1 MISKE
6 VNERLTRVGPGTPA
20 GNMLRRYWWPVA
32 MSDDI
37 KDKPALIRVL
47 GEDLVLFRLDDGSVG
62 LIGAIC
68 AHRCA
73 NLGLGRIEKD
83 GLRCVY
89 HGWKYDKNGNL
100 LEVPGQPDLQKVQE
114 KIKHPA
120 YKVREDFGLVFAY
133 LGPDPAPLLP
143 QYDFVVGEGDRAVDF
158 LGVSEGNW
166 IRWVEGGIDPN
177 HVSFLHGDVGGM
189 DDVAA
194 VPDKIGFVPTDYGL
208 YHQAWRPGG
217 EPDTTFY
224 REHHFVFPVM
234 GVTGAGQRRIEGG
247 NATPSATGILWFTPI
262 DDGRV
267 LVFYYVYKPAENT
280 GRIISNP
287 TTYKGDG
294 FRLKPMGMTPY
305 REYQDGRRDVFGY
318 DLPDGVVAQDSAV
331 VESLYDVSDREF
343 FIPGDEGITR
353 VRRMTLRAISD
364 VEAGKDPLGVY
375 REETVVRVPAR
386 EEMQQNADVM
396 EDS

>member
-1 MISKE
+1 MITKD
-6 VNERLTRVGPGTPA
+6 VNERLMKVGPNTPA
-20 GNMLRRYWWPVA
+20 GNMLRCYWWPVA
-32 MSDDI
+32 VAEDV

-47 GEDLVLFRLDDGSVG
+47 GEDLVLFRLEDGSLG
-62 LIGAIC
+62 LIGAVC

-89 HGWKYDKNGNL
+89 HGWKYDKNGKL
-100 LEVPGQPDLQKVQE
+100 LETPGQPDLEKVAE
-114 KIKHPA
+114 RVNHPA
-120 YKVREDFGLVFAY
+120 YKVVEHAGVIFAY

-158 LGVSEGNW
+158 LGVSDGNW

-224 REHHFVFPVM
+224 REHHFAFPVM
-234 GVTGAGQRRIEGG
+234 GVTGAGQRRVEGG
-247 NATPSATGILWFTPI
+247 NAEPSAVGVLWFTPI
-262 DDGRV
+262 DDGSV
-267 LVFYYVYKPAENT
+267 LVFYFVFKPVENT
-280 GRIISNP
+280 GKIVANP
-287 TTYKGDG
+287 ANYKGDG
-294 FRLKPMGMTPY
+294 VRLTPMNMAPY
-305 REYQDGRRDVFGY
+305 REYRDGHHDTFGY
-318 DLPDGVVAQDSAV
+318 ELPAGVVAQDSAV
-331 VESLYDVSDREF
+331 VETLYDVADREF

-353 VRRMTLRAISD
+353 VRRMALKAISD
-364 VEAGKDPLGVY
+364 VENGKDPIGVY
-375 REETVVRVPAR
+375 RTEAVIRVPAR
-386 EEMQQNADVM
+386 EQMLENSKLM
-396 EDS
+396 EDA